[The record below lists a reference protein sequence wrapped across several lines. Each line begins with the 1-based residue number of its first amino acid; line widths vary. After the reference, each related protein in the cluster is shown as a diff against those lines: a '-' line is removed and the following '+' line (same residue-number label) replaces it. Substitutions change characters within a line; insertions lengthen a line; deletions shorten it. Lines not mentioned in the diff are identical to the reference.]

1 MFVLVAE
8 TLVNTV
14 TDASEASEVWYLFGK
29 VGQTLC
35 LLRETLQSASLV
47 ELMES
52 LKSQKLQ
59 RLLCCVLAMARLGFV
74 NILHQDRLVDDDI
87 KISYSDLLK
96 NRPHLGQFNLVL
108 VRAWLVLLYLLPGW
122 IQVEAEKD
130 EPGAVTNQDE
140 TMTEPIS
147 LNTHPL
153 DLQQLDMDRETVRR
167 VLSQPLTT
175 NSSTALSH
183 YTQPSRGLY
192 MELIALVHDDL
203 GVREFC
209 GIDNSRFIFEGRFS
223 KPNLP
228 PNSIFVSHLPPFNTF
243 LVDQL
248 IQLALKV
255 ASPMQGSFY
264 RKEENQCYYCFYGIS
279 LSVSI
284 TYV

>member
-8 TLVNTV
+8 ALVNTV
-14 TDASEASEVWYLFGK
+14 TDASEASEVWFLFGK

-35 LLRETLQSASLV
+35 LLRETLQSASLIELV
-47 ELMES
+47 ETIRTP
-52 LKSQKLQ
+52 KLQ

-122 IQVEAEKD
+122 IQVEAGKD
-130 EPGAVTNQDE
+130 DPVAATNQDE
-140 TMTEPIS
+140 TMSVPMP

-153 DLQQLDMDRETVRR
+153 DLEQLDMDRETVRR
-167 VLSQPLTT
+167 VLAQPLTT
-175 NSSTALSH
+175 NSSTALSS
-183 YTQPSRGLY
+183 YTQPSQELY

-209 GIDNSRFIFEGRFS
+209 GIDNSKFILRGNQS
-223 KPNLP
+223 
-228 PNSIFVSHLPPFNTF
+228 
-243 LVDQL
+243 
-248 IQLALKV
+248 QLAAK
-255 ASPMQGSFY
+255 
-264 RKEENQCYYCFYGIS
+264 
-279 LSVSI
+279 I
-284 TYV
+284 TCLFLTSTRYS